1 MRACEDWDMWRR
13 VVLDHRIAY
22 LDEGLMR
29 GRVHNQNMSSNRWL
43 MRRQIFKHLLK
54 MSFELPADLRRSL
67 VFAWHY
73 WTIYFVFDCLNSV
86 TGDGLAQV
94 HLGEPSTGDRLVA
107 VTLLGFD

>member
-43 MRRQIFKHLLK
+43 MRRHIFKHLLK

-73 WTIYFVFDCLNSV
+73 WRPISCSTASTVSLV
-86 TGDGLAQV
+86 TGSG
-94 HLGEPSTGDRLVA
+94 PSWRTVNG
-107 VTLLGFD
+107 

>member
-43 MRRQIFKHLLK
+43 MRRHIFKHLLK
-54 MSFELPADLRRSL
+54 MSFELPADLRRL
-67 VFAWHY
+67 
-73 WTIYFVFDCLNSV
+73 
-86 TGDGLAQV
+86 
-94 HLGEPSTGDRLVA
+94 R
-107 VTLLGFD
+107 VTLLDDLFRVRLPQQCHW